1 MPQPGNLIITGEEQ
15 GLIEG
20 SCELEEREDTILV
33 QAFDHVVEI
42 PTDSSGA
49 ATGRRVH
56 RAMTITKEIDK
67 STPML
72 YQALCTN
79 ELLTEVILNWYRLD
93 GTGEYELYYSMTM
106 ENAFITRI
114 HPWVPNVLDRAN
126 DSMQHMEDISLSY
139 EKIIWTWEPDGIE
152 YEDAWGAFAE

>member
-1 MPQPGNLIITGEEQ
+1 MPLPGNLIITGEDQ

-20 SCELEEREDTILV
+20 SCELDQREDTILV
-33 QAFDHVVEI
+33 QGFDHAVEI
-42 PTDSSGA
+42 PTDSRGVASGK
-49 ATGRRVH
+49 RVH
-56 RAMTITKEIDK
+56 RAMTIIKEIDK

-93 GTGEYELYYSMTM
+93 GTGEYELYYSITM
-106 ENAFITRI
+106 NNAFITRI
-114 HPWVPNVLDRAN
+114 RPWVPNVLDRAN
-126 DSMQHMEDISLSY
+126 EHLKHMEDVSLSY

-152 YEDAWGAFAE
+152 YEDAWGEFAE

>member
-1 MPQPGNLIITGEEQ
+1 MPLPGNLIITGEEQ

-20 SCELEEREDTILV
+20 SCELEDREGTILV

-42 PTDSSGA
+42 PTDDRGIAS
-49 ATGRRVH
+49 GRRTH
-56 RAMTITKEIDK
+56 RPMTITKEIDR

-79 ELLTEVILNWYRLD
+79 ELLTEVTLNWYRLD
-93 GTGEYELYYSMTM
+93 GSGEYELYYSMFM
-106 ENAFITRI
+106 ENAFIVRV
-114 HPWVPNVLDRAN
+114 HPWVPNVLNRKNEA
-126 DSMQHMEDISLSY
+126 MKHMEDVSISY

-152 YEDAWGAFAE
+152 YEDSWDQSGD

>member
-1 MPQPGNLIITGEEQ
+1 MAMPGNMIITGEEQ

-20 SCELEEREDTILV
+20 SCELEYREDTILV

-42 PTDSSGA
+42 PTDSSGT

-56 RAMTITKEIDK
+56 RAMQITKEIDK

-93 GTGEYELYYSMTM
+93 GTGEYEQYFTITM
-106 ENAFITRI
+106 NNAFITRI

-126 DSMQHMEDISLSY
+126 DSMKHMEDVSIAY

-152 YEDAWGAFAE
+152 YEDAWGEFTG

>member
-1 MPQPGNLIITGEEQ
+1 MPMPGNLIITGEEQ

-20 SCELEEREDTILV
+20 SCELEDREDTILV

-42 PTDSSGA
+42 PTDSRGVAS
-49 ATGRRVH
+49 GRRVH
-56 RAMTITKEIDK
+56 RAMSITKEIDK

-93 GTGEYELYYSMTM
+93 GTGEYELYYSITM

-126 DSMQHMEDISLSY
+126 DGLKHMEDISLSY
-139 EKIIWTWEPDGIE
+139 EKILWTWEPDGIE
-152 YEDAWGAFAE
+152 YEDAWGEFSE